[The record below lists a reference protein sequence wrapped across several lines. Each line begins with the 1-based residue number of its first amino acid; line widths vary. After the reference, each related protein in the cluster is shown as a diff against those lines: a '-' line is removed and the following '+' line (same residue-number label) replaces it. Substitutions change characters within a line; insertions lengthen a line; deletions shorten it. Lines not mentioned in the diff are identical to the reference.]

1 MSIERAFRPLYYRL
15 GRVERAA
22 ARLEEVFMSQYDDL
36 SAAITG
42 FASSLDTAKARIDDD
57 VQELRD
63 EVARLVADNAND
75 LTDDQAAGL
84 VSRIDDLKASVDAI
98 DPVPEPEPEQPTE
111 PTPGEPG
118 EPTPA

>member
-36 SAAITG
+36 SSAISG
-42 FASSLDTAKARIDDD
+42 FSDSLDQAKSRIQGD
-57 VQELRD
+57 VDELRAEID
-63 EVARLVADNAND
+63 RLVADNAND

-84 VSRIDDLKASVDAI
+84 IARVDDLKASVDAI